1 MYGSANEKDRERKAE
16 IERLSS
22 SRHVATQGVVRSMS
36 PIRTLFIIY
45 CPFPPHTN
53 RPRMVGFFFFKST
66 HLAGVDLLAAERVV
80 VGTHLDGGCADE
92 VSVGV
97 G

>member
-1 MYGSANEKDRERKAE
+1 MVVGSQCGDDVADAAQF
-16 IERLSS
+16 S
-22 SRHVATQGVVRSMS
+22 SRRREPMG
-36 PIRTLFIIY
+36 I
-45 CPFPPHTN
+45 
-53 RPRMVGFFFFKST
+53 KT

-97 G
+97 W